1 MGGPAVAAGLA
12 RRLPILLHDAA
23 RRRQGVVHASARHT
37 PRCWAHLLYLPTY
50 ILTYS
55 LTYLRTYLPTDSLA
69 CLKHAAHRDLL
80 PPTSLLSHLLAHL
93 VQEPAEDDIN
103 YISCTVWDDKPS
115 FDAWKA
121 GDAFKEAHGGG
132 TLGGIASM
140 LVATA
145 RNTKGKPKAAMWE
158 GLLPVS
164 GGTAPEATPGGW
176 RQVEADGSTTL
187 EGEAFL
193 AMNRF
198 SVTPGGEA
206 AFEARLATLALAPE
220 PEPVALARAPSSS
233 PASLPRRSR
242 PAGALRGAGEHTRA
256 VRGLQGVPAAAA
268 RRQRPRRLHPLHLER
283 VARPRRLRG
292 LARLRAARRQAR
304 PAGRRRAGGRQAGGR
319 PAGWGQAAFR
329 AEARADLLRGHSRA
343 RVRQGRVKGQARDTG
358 VHFV

>member
-1 MGGPAVAAGLA
+1 MQALTLFLSALACADGLLVGSSISGLSGAPLRAHAVTMATE
-12 RRLPILLHDAA
+12 
-23 RRRQGVVHASARHT
+23 QASALSSSATSIAAERYVAT
-37 PRCWAHLLYLPTY
+37 NRFRVKEGREAAFEKRWADRQSRLGLLDGF
-50 ILTYS
+50 
-55 LTYLRTYLPTDSLA
+55 RFF
-69 CLKHAAHRDLL
+69 CMMRRVEGK
-80 PPTSLLSHLLAHL
+80 
-93 VQEPAEDDIN
+93 EPAEDDIN

-206 AFEARLATLALAPE
+206 AFEARFAARESTLAQYEGFKAFLLLRRDGSDPDGFTHSTWS
-220 PEPVALARAPSSS
+220 VWRDRAAFEAWQGSEQ
-233 PASLPRRSR
+233 R
-242 PAGALRGAGEHTRA
+242 AGKPGP
-256 VRGLQGVPAAAA
+256 QAAAA
-268 RRQRPRRLHPLHLER
+268 PE
-283 VARPRRLRG
+283 G
-292 LARLRAARRQAR
+292 GK
-304 PAGRRRAGGRQAGGR
+304 PAGGPPGGGK
-319 PAGWGQAAFR
+319 PPF
-329 AEARADLLRGHSRA
+329 
-343 RVRQGRVKGQARDTG
+343 VRKPVPTFYEGILVLESAKGA
-358 VHFV
+358 